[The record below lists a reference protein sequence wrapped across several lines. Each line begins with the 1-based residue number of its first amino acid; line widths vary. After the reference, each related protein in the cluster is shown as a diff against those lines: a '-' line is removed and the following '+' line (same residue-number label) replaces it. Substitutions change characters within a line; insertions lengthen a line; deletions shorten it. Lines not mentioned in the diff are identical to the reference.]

1 MPPTEF
7 ALTPDEISRVER
19 FIAAYNAIDNRL
31 GQILNAEQTFR
42 SSVDQ
47 FARANPWWRDAE
59 TLRLFATIR
68 NFLVH
73 EKQLPFDYPVVPGE
87 AAVREIE
94 AVRERFLRPVTLG
107 EEFRRE
113 VLVLHPAA
121 PLREAL
127 GLIAKRELSRFP
139 VYDGERF
146 FGLLTENG
154 IARFVAAQ
162 EMNGPGFSAQ
172 TPIEKVLSRETKR
185 RNYRFAAEKIP
196 VSQAA
201 YWFAQNTFLEAIL
214 ITPNGAESRKLSGI
228 VTRGDV
234 AGWSDSNFGS
244 G

>member
-1 MPPTEF
+1 MLAPFSDSPNSP
-7 ALTPDEISRVER
+7 LSPDEITRVER

-31 GQILNAEQTFR
+31 GQILGAEQTFR

-47 FARANPWWRDAE
+47 FARQNPWWRDAE

-94 AVRERFLRPVTLG
+94 AIRQRFLRPATLG

-113 VLVLHPAA
+113 VLVLHPRA
-121 PLREAL
+121 PLQNAL
-127 GLIAKRELSRFP
+127 ELIAQRGLSRFP
-139 VYDGERF
+139 IYENERF

-154 IARFVAAQ
+154 VARFLAAQ
-162 EMNGPGFSAQ
+162 VVARRNFDAQ
-172 TPIEKVLSRETKR
+172 TPIENVLPRETKR
-185 RNYRFAAEKIP
+185 RNYRFAATKTP

-214 ITPNGAESRKLSGI
+214 ISENGEQSRELIGI

-234 AGWSDSNFGS
+234 AGWSD
-244 G
+244 